1 MSRIWTEEHW
11 RLFVACPLPP
21 DVERAVAAWQ
31 RDELEDHEGL
41 RVSRNP
47 HITLVFLGDVD
58 RRRLPVITAA
68 LGEVRFSPITVAFSG
83 PLFLPPRGPARV
95 LALAVDDPSGALTAL
110 QGDIARRLAAT
121 GVYRPEKRPYL
132 PHVTVARYRR
142 PGERFSLQNVT
153 IPEYCL
159 DRVVLYSSLLERAG
173 AVHTPIADFPAT

>member
-1 MSRIWTEEHW
+1 MSRVWAEESL
-11 RLFVACPLPP
+11 RLFVACPLPRE
-21 DVERAVAAWQ
+21 VERAVAAWQ
-31 RDELEDHEGL
+31 HDELEGRDEV

-58 RRRLPVITAA
+58 RRRLPAVTAA
-68 LGEVRFSPITVAFSG
+68 IAAVRFAPIAVSFSG

-95 LALAVDDPSGALTAL
+95 VALGVDDPSGALRAL
-110 QGDIARRLAAT
+110 QRDLALGLAAA
-121 GVYRPEKRPYL
+121 GVHKPEKRPYL

-153 IPEYCL
+153 VPEYCL